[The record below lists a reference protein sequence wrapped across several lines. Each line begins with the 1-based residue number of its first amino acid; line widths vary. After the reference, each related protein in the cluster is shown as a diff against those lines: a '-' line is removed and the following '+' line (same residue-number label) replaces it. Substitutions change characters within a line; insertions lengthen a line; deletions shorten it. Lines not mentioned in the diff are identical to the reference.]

1 MINLEPREDVRPI
14 CPHCS
19 KELGTVW
26 MHTLRGVLGKRY
38 VYSCPSCRKVLGVS
52 HRKGFWMG

>member
-1 MINLEPREDVRPI
+1 MILTEEKNDLTPI

-19 KELGTVW
+19 KEINKVW
-26 MHTLRGVLGKRY
+26 FRALESLLGKRY
-38 VYSCPSCRKVLGVS
+38 IYFCPECRKVLGVS